1 MNPLIKFNNI
11 CRHFGNQDV
20 LKGLSFSVEP
30 GKVFAFLG
38 RNGAGKTTAL
48 RILLGFLKPSF
59 GESKLLG
66 QDSQK
71 LSPVTR
77 DRIGYISEGHRLF
90 SYMRIK
96 DAVAF
101 EAGTRKSFS
110 RSYAEKAIAR
120 CELPPNKFIIKLS
133 RGERAQLALI
143 LAVSG
148 SPDVIIFDDPAM
160 GLDVVM
166 RREFLDVMIDMLADR
181 GCSVLFSSHILTDVE
196 RIADQVGILHDGQLI
211 VNAAIED
218 LKTRVERRRWTT
230 GNTNLSNLPKVE
242 GLLNAR
248 KIGGGYDLTL
258 LDMTPEKEIKLR
270 QNDASL
276 DEPNT
281 LSLEELFLD
290 LTAGRNES
298 EVVQ

>member
-1 MNPLIKFNNI
+1 
-11 CRHFGNQDV
+11 
-20 LKGLSFSVEP
+20 
-30 GKVFAFLG
+30 
-38 RNGAGKTTAL
+38 
-48 RILLGFLKPSF
+48 
-59 GESKLLG
+59 
-66 QDSQK
+66 
-71 LSPVTR
+71 
-77 DRIGYISEGHRLF
+77 
-90 SYMRIK
+90 
-96 DAVAF
+96 
-101 EAGTRKSFS
+101 
-110 RSYAEKAIAR
+110 
-120 CELPPNKFIIKLS
+120 
-133 RGERAQLALI
+133 
-143 LAVSG
+143 
-148 SPDVIIFDDPAM
+148 VIIFDDPAM

-230 GNTNLSNLPKVE
+230 GNTNLSNLPKVK